1 MSLYQTEYEL
11 KVSFEDLDPMNVVW
25 NGNYMRYLE
34 QARVDLFGKLKY
46 SYFQMH
52 EDGIA
57 YPLAKLNA
65 KYIKPALFEDILT
78 IKTEILSIEPT
89 LDLKYEIFNKK
100 TGEKI
105 FTANTMQIAVD
116 INTRKSVYFAPER
129 LKKALE
135 SVKND

>member
-11 KVSFEDLDPMNVVW
+11 KVSFEELDPMNVVW

-34 QARVDLFGKLKY
+34 RARVDLFGKLKY

-78 IKTEILSIEPT
+78 VKTEILSIEPT
-89 LDLKYEIFNKK
+89 LDLKYTIYNKN
-100 TGEKI
+100 TGDKI
-105 FTANTMQIAVD
+105 FTATTMQIA
-116 INTRKSVYFAPER
+116 INAKTRESIFTAPEN
-129 LKKALE
+129 LKKAIE
-135 SVKND
+135 SVQNV

>member
-11 KVSFEDLDPMNVVW
+11 KVSFEELDPMNVVW

-34 QARVDLFGKLKY
+34 RARVDLFGKLKY

-78 IKTEILSIEPT
+78 VKTEILSIEPT
-89 LDLKYEIFNKK
+89 LDLKYTIYNKN
-100 TGEKI
+100 TGDKI
-105 FTANTMQIAVD
+105 FTATTMQIA
-116 INTRKSVYFAPER
+116 INTKTRESIFTAPEN
-129 LKKALE
+129 LKKAIE
-135 SVKND
+135 SVQNV

>member
-11 KVSFEDLDPMNVVW
+11 KVSFEELDPMNVVW

-34 QARVDLFGKLKY
+34 RARVDLFGKLKY

-65 KYIKPALFEDILT
+65 KYIKPAFFEDILT
-78 IKTEILSIEPT
+78 VKTEILSIEPT
-89 LDLKYEIFNKK
+89 LDLKYTIYNKK
-100 TGEKI
+100 TGDKI
-105 FTANTMQIAVD
+105 FTATTMQIA
-116 INTRKSVYFAPER
+116 INSKTRESIFNAPEN
-129 LKKALE
+129 LKKAIE
-135 SVKND
+135 SVQNV